1 MMTYD
6 YGETEAF
13 EAFITKMRERG
24 CLVIAVDIHYGH
36 TTYTFSAESD
46 FTKDEINEML
56 DLFLNKDLMQFEVD
70 GRVAKVSAKTRRL
83 LYIEEPKA
91 GFFRSLFDCFKSK

>member
-13 EAFITKMRERG
+13 EAFFTKMREQNR
-24 CLVIAVDIHYGH
+24 LVIAVDIHYG
-36 TTYTFSAESD
+36 YTAYTLKSETD

-56 DLFLNKDLMQFEVD
+56 DLFLNRDLIHFEVD
-70 GRVAKVSAKTRRL
+70 GCVAKISAKTRRRQCT
-83 LYIEEPKA
+83 EEPKA
-91 GFFRSLFDCFKSK
+91 GFFRSLFNCFKSK